1 MPKENKHAR
10 GRRDTLKRKREE
22 NTDREED
29 HDNDSQDLKKRRS
42 SQIEDEVS
50 FTGPDN
56 DKSLSS
62 FPAATG
68 TNAIEVADRPYYGLL
83 EDEEQEYFRRADE
96 LLELN
101 DFPSDEERSLFLANV
116 YREAKGKEL
125 KIACSQSCS
134 RLMERLILLSTPQQ
148 KKKLFSQFA
157 GNFPHLVSHRFA
169 SHCCETLF
177 IQSASIVTEE
187 LTGEEKKDEMK
198 VAEVKAD
205 AEDGAEGKEDE
216 ITESMESLFLAT
228 LDELEGQLSSLLTDR
243 FASHTLRVLL
253 IILSGRPLEKSSTK
267 SLLQSKKKEKVG
279 INGLDTAPTEFSL
292 NKRTVPESFLWA
304 IEKIISD
311 TIASMDR
318 AFIQVLVGHPTGNP
332 CLQLLLELELT
343 NPSSKKGGNSE
354 QKTLISTL
362 LPDDITVEGSQSAIF
377 VNGIVYDQIG
387 SRVLETI
394 MTHSPGKLFKQIYRA
409 IFKDRIAGLARNEI
423 ASYVVIRVLNR
434 LSKEDLE
441 EAITEI
447 SPQIEG
453 LVGRQRTNIIK
464 VLLERCQV
472 RRASTEALTKS
483 IADAYGSDKNELI
496 LKMADISLET
506 LTLATAPPPAAADDD
521 KPAPV
526 PVLPKPSP
534 SQLHGSLL
542 AQAMLKIPG
551 PPAQLI
557 QNSLLALPTSTIL
570 ALSLYPTTTHIIQA
584 SLLPSPPNTPSN
596 LLFRRKLINSIISPS
611 AGATPTPQ
619 PPIITLSLSS
629 AGTHI
634 LDSLLHTTTTPTS
647 TSSASLFSL
656 CERIAMSLMPY
667 EPLLRDSWTGRI
679 VWRNWSMD
687 LFKRRRADWVKRVK
701 SGDTQGKSNIQ
712 SQMVLKS
719 QDGNANA
726 VVGKEILG
734 DGIGKPHGKGKG
746 GEKEIGGERQKS
758 AIELAREK
766 FAAQKLAG
774 GKIKTLPPKGFR
786 ATGANAI

>member
-22 NTDREED
+22 NLEREED
-29 HDNDSQDLKKRRS
+29 HDTQDLKKRRS
-42 SQIEDEVS
+42 SQDEGVS
-50 FTGPDN
+50 FIGLDN
-56 DKSLSS
+56 DKNFS
-62 FPAATG
+62 AGTG

-101 DFPSDEERSLFLANV
+101 DFPSSEERSLFLANV
-116 YREAKGKEL
+116 YREAQGKEL

-134 RLMERLILLSTPQQ
+134 RLMERLILLSTAQQ
-148 KKKLFSQFA
+148 KKKLFTQFA

-169 SHCCETLF
+169 SHCCEMLF
-177 IQSASIVTEE
+177 IQSAPIVTEE
-187 LTGEEKKDEMK
+187 LTGEEKKEEK
-198 VAEVKAD
+198 KE
-205 AEDGAEGKEDE
+205 AEDEAEEEGKENE
-216 ITESMESLFLAT
+216 ITESMESLFLAA

-267 SLLQSKKKEKVG
+267 SLLQSKKKEKIG

-343 NPSSKKGGNSE
+343 NPSSKKGSNSE

-362 LPDDITVEGSQSAIF
+362 LPDDISVEGSQSAIF

-453 LVGRQRTNIIK
+453 LVARTRTNIIK

-472 RRASTEALTKS
+472 RRASTEALTNS
-483 IADAYGSDKNELI
+483 IAVAYGSDKNELM

-506 LTLATAPPPAAADDD
+506 LTAATAPPPVATDDGT
-521 KPAPV
+521 PAPV
-526 PVLPKPSP
+526 VIHPKPTP
-534 SQLHGSLL
+534 SQLHGSFL

-557 QNSLLALPTSTIL
+557 QNALLALPTSTIL

-596 LLFRRKLINSIISPS
+596 LLFRRKLINSIISPP
-611 AGATPTPQ
+611 AAATPTTQ

-667 EPLLRDSWTGRI
+667 EALLRESWTGRI

-701 SGDTQGKSNIQ
+701 SGETSAKSNILNQ
-712 SQMVLKS
+712 TVLKS

-726 VVGKEILG
+726 IVGKEILG

-746 GEKEIGGERQKS
+746 GEKEMGGEKQKS

-766 FAAQKLAG
+766 FAAQKIAG
-774 GKIKTLPPKGFR
+774 GKGKSLPVKGIR
-786 ATGANAI
+786 ATGANALGL

>member
-22 NTDREED
+22 IPEREEA
-29 HDNDSQDLKKRRS
+29 HDTDIQDVKKRRS
-42 SQIEDEVS
+42 SSQDEAIS
-50 FTGPDN
+50 FSTPPDN
-56 DKSLSS
+56 DKIFS
-62 FPAATG
+62 FSAGTG

-101 DFPSDEERSLFLANV
+101 DFPSSEERSLFLANV

-148 KKKLFSQFA
+148 KKKLFTQFA

-177 IQSASIVTEE
+177 IQSASMVTEE
-187 LTGEEKKDEMK
+187 LVGEEKKDA
-198 VAEVKAD
+198 VAAAKDE
-205 AEDGAEGKEDE
+205 EEDE
-216 ITESMESLFLAT
+216 EVTESMESLFLAT

-253 IILSGRPLEKSSTK
+253 IILSGRPLEKASTK
-267 SLLQSKKKEKVG
+267 SLLQSKKKEKIG
-279 INGLDTAPTEFSL
+279 INGLDTAPTEFTL
-292 NKRTVPESFLWA
+292 NKRTVPESFWWA

-343 NPSSKKGGNSE
+343 NPHSKKGGNSE
-354 QKTLISTL
+354 QKTLIATL
-362 LPDDITVEGSQSAIF
+362 LPDDIAVEGSQSAIF
-377 VNGIVYDQIG
+377 VNGIVYDQMG

-423 ASYVVIRVLNR
+423 ASYVVIRALNR

-441 EAITEI
+441 EAVTEI

-453 LVGRQRTNIIK
+453 LVARHRTNIIK

-472 RRASTEALTKS
+472 RRAGTEALTKS
-483 IADAYGSDKNELI
+483 IAAAYGSDRSQLM
-496 LKMADISLET
+496 LQMADVSLET
-506 LTLATAPPPAAADDD
+506 LAAATAPPAATDDAT
-521 KPAPV
+521 PAPV
-526 PVLPKPSP
+526 VLHPQPTP

-557 QNSLLALPTSTIL
+557 QTALLALPTSTIL

-596 LLFRRKLINSIISPS
+596 LLFRRKLINSMISPATS
-611 AGATPTPQ
+611 TPTSTQ

-656 CERIAMSLMPY
+656 CERIAMTLMPY
-667 EPLLRDSWTGRI
+667 EALLRDSWTGRI

-701 SGDTQGKSNIQ
+701 SGDTQGKVSIP
-712 SQMVLKS
+712 SQTVLKS
-719 QDGNANA
+719 QDGNANGIA
-726 VVGKEILG
+726 GKEILG

-746 GEKEIGGERQKS
+746 GDKEFGGERQKS

-766 FAAQKLAG
+766 FAAQKIAG
-774 GKIKTLPPKGFR
+774 GKGRILPIKGFKP
-786 ATGANAI
+786 TGANAI

>member
-22 NTDREED
+22 DTEREEN
-29 HDNDSQDLKKRRS
+29 HDNITQDLKRRRS
-42 SQIEDEVS
+42 SQDEAVS
-50 FTGPDN
+50 FITLDN
-56 DKSLSS
+56 DKTFSS
-62 FPAATG
+62 FSAGTG

-101 DFPSDEERSLFLANV
+101 DFPSEEERSLFLANV

-134 RLMERLILLSTPQQ
+134 RLMERLILLSTAQQ
-148 KKKLFSQFA
+148 KKKLFTQFA

-169 SHCCETLF
+169 SHCCEMLF

-187 LTGEEKKDEMK
+187 LTGAEKREQKKEAEANDEEE
-198 VAEVKAD
+198 
-205 AEDGAEGKEDE
+205 GEGKEDE
-216 ITESMESLFLAT
+216 VTESMESLFLAT

-267 SLLQSKKKEKVG
+267 SLLQSKKKEKIG

-362 LPDDITVEGSQSAIF
+362 LPDDIAVEGSQSAIF

-394 MTHSPGKLFKQIYRA
+394 MTHAPGKLFKQIYRA

-453 LVGRQRTNIIK
+453 LVARNRTNIIK
-464 VLLERCQV
+464 VLLERCQA
-472 RRASTEALTKS
+472 RRASTEALTNS
-483 IADAYGSDKNELI
+483 IAVAYGSDKNQLI

-506 LTLATAPPPAAADDD
+506 LTAATAPPPVVTDDD

-526 PVLPKPSP
+526 TVLPKPSP

-551 PPAQLI
+551 PPSQLI

-596 LLFRRKLINSIISPS
+596 LLFRRKLINSIISPPV
-611 AGATPTPQ
+611 AATSTTQ

-629 AGTHI
+629 AGTHT
-634 LDSLLHTTTTPTS
+634 LDSLLHTTSTPTS

-667 EPLLRDSWTGRI
+667 EALLRESWTGRI

-701 SGDTQGKSNIQ
+701 SGDTQGKYNISNT
-712 SQMVLKS
+712 VVFKS

-726 VVGKEILG
+726 MVGKEILG

-746 GEKEIGGERQKS
+746 GDKEFGGERQKS

-766 FAAQKLAG
+766 FAAHKLTSFK
-774 GKIKTLPPKGFR
+774 GKIMPPKGVK

>member
-22 NTDREED
+22 NTEREEA
-29 HDNDSQDLKKRRS
+29 HDTDIQDLKKRRS
-42 SQIEDEVS
+42 SSQDEAVS
-50 FTGPDN
+50 FTAPDN
-56 DKSLSS
+56 DQSFSLS
-62 FPAATG
+62 AGTG

-101 DFPSDEERSLFLANV
+101 DFPSSEERSLFLANV

-148 KKKLFSQFA
+148 KKKLFTQFA

-177 IQSASIVTEE
+177 IQSASIVTDE
-187 LTGEEKKDEMK
+187 LTGEEKKEEK
-198 VAEVKAD
+198 KEAVLAA
-205 AEDGAEGKEDE
+205 AEDGEKDEGGETE
-216 ITESMESLFLAT
+216 VTESMESLFLAT

-267 SLLQSKKKEKVG
+267 SLLQSKKKEKIG
-279 INGLDTAPTEFSL
+279 INGLDTAPTEFTL

-343 NPSSKKGGNSE
+343 NPNSKKGGNSE

-362 LPDDITVEGSQSAIF
+362 LPDDIAVEGSQSAIF
-377 VNGIVYDQIG
+377 VHGIVYDQIG

-409 IFKDRIAGLARNEI
+409 IFKDRIAALARNEI

-441 EAITEI
+441 EAVTEI
-447 SPQIEG
+447 SPQIDG
-453 LVGRQRTNIIK
+453 LVARNRTNIIK

-472 RRASTEALTKS
+472 RRASTEALTNS
-483 IADAYGSDKNELI
+483 IAAAYGSDKNQLM

-506 LTLATAPPPAAADDD
+506 LTAATAPPGATDDGT
-521 KPAPV
+521 PAPV
-526 PVLPKPSP
+526 VIHPKSTP

-557 QNSLLALPTSTIL
+557 QNALLALPTSTIL
-570 ALSLYPTTTHIIQA
+570 ALSLYQTTTHIIQA

-596 LLFRRKLINSIISPS
+596 LLFRRKLINSMISP
-611 AGATPTPQ
+611 ATSTTASTQ

-656 CERIAMSLMPY
+656 CERIAMTLMPY
-667 EPLLRDSWTGRI
+667 EALLRDSWTGRI

-701 SGDTQGKSNIQ
+701 SGDTQGKVNIP
-712 SQMVLKS
+712 SQTVLKS

-726 VVGKEILG
+726 ITGKEILG

-746 GEKEIGGERQKS
+746 GDKEFGGERQKS

-766 FAAQKLAG
+766 FAAQKIAG
-774 GKIKTLPPKGFR
+774 GKGKIMPIKGFKP
-786 ATGANAI
+786 TGANAI

>member
-1 MPKENKHAR
+1 MPQENKHAR

-22 NTDREED
+22 NIDTVI
-29 HDNDSQDLKKRRS
+29 STQDWKKPRS
-42 SQIEDEVS
+42 SQDEESIS
-50 FTGPDN
+50 FKALDN
-56 DKSLSS
+56 DKTFS
-62 FPAATG
+62 AGTG
-68 TNAIEVADRPYYGLL
+68 TNAIDVADRPYYGLL

-101 DFPSDEERSLFLANV
+101 QFPSSEERSLFLANV
-116 YREAKGKEL
+116 YREAEGKEL

-134 RLMERLILLSTPQQ
+134 RLMERLILLSTAQQ
-148 KKKLFSQFA
+148 KKKLFTQFA

-187 LTGEEKKDEMK
+187 LAGEGKKEEKKEST
-198 VAEVKAD
+198 EEEGE
-205 AEDGAEGKEDE
+205 EDVV
-216 ITESMESLFLAT
+216 IESMESLFLAT
-228 LDELEGQLSSLLTDR
+228 LDELEGQLPSLLTDR

-267 SLLQSKKKEKVG
+267 SLLQSKKKEKIG
-279 INGLDTAPTEFSL
+279 INGLDPAPTEFSL
-292 NKRTVPESFLWA
+292 NKRTVPESFLCA

-318 AFIQVLVGHPTGNP
+318 AFIQILVGHPTGNP

-343 NPSSKKGGNSE
+343 NPSSKKGHHSE

-394 MTHSPGKLFKQIYRA
+394 MTHCPGKLFKQIFKA

-441 EAITEI
+441 EAIAEI

-453 LVGRQRTNIIK
+453 LVSRGRTNIIK
-464 VLLERCQV
+464 VLFERCQA
-472 RRASTEALTKS
+472 RRASIEDLTNS
-483 IADAYGSDKNELI
+483 IAVAYGSDKNELI

-506 LTLATAPPPAAADDD
+506 LTAATAPPPVATEDE

-526 PVLPKPSP
+526 IIHPKPTP

-557 QNSLLALPTSTIL
+557 QNALLALPTSTIL
-570 ALSLYPTTTHIIQA
+570 ALSLFQSTTHIVQA

-596 LLFRRKLINSIISPS
+596 LLFRRKLINSMISPLGSTTPS
-611 AGATPTPQ
+611 AQ
-619 PPIITLSLSS
+619 PPIINLALSS
-629 AGTHI
+629 TGTHI

-667 EPLLRDSWTGRI
+667 EALLRESWAGRI

-701 SGDTQGKSNIQ
+701 SGDTQGKANITN
-712 SQMVLKS
+712 QMVLKS
-719 QDGNANA
+719 QDGNVNGI
-726 VVGKEILG
+726 VGKDILG

-746 GEKEIGGERQKS
+746 GEKEVGGERQKS

-774 GKIKTLPPKGFR
+774 GRGKGMQLKNVGFK

>member
-22 NTDREED
+22 DLEREEN
-29 HDNDSQDLKKRRS
+29 HDNLTQDLKRRRS
-42 SQIEDEVS
+42 SQDEAVS
-50 FTGPDN
+50 FIALDN
-56 DKSLSS
+56 DKTFPS
-62 FPAATG
+62 FSAGTG

-83 EDEEQEYFRRADE
+83 EDEEQEYFKRADE

-101 DFPSDEERSLFLANV
+101 NFPSEEERSLFLANV
-116 YREAKGKEL
+116 YREARGKEL

-134 RLMERLILLSTPQQ
+134 RLMERLILLSTAQQ
-148 KKKLFSQFA
+148 KKKLFTQFA

-169 SHCCETLF
+169 SHCCEMLF

-187 LTGEEKKDEMK
+187 LTGAEKKEQKKEAEAKDE
-198 VAEVKAD
+198 
-205 AEDGAEGKEDE
+205 EDGEGKEDE

-267 SLLQSKKKEKVG
+267 SLLQSKKKEKIG

-394 MTHSPGKLFKQIYRA
+394 MSHAPGKLFKQIYRA

-453 LVGRQRTNIIK
+453 LVTRNRTNIIK
-464 VLLERCQV
+464 VLLERCQA
-472 RRASTEALTKS
+472 RRASTEPLTNS
-483 IADAYGSDKNELI
+483 IAAAYGSDKNQLI

-506 LTLATAPPPAAADDD
+506 LTAATAPPPVAIDDD

-526 PVLPKPSP
+526 TVLPKPSP

-551 PPAQLI
+551 SPSQLI
-557 QNSLLALPTSTIL
+557 QNSLLSLPTSTIL

-596 LLFRRKLINSIISPS
+596 LLFRRKLINSIISPPES
-611 AGATPTPQ
+611 ATSTTQ
-619 PPIITLSLSS
+619 PPIITLSLSP

-667 EPLLRDSWTGRI
+667 EALLRESWTGRI

-687 LFKRRRADWVKRVK
+687 LFRRRRADWVKRVK
-701 SGDTQGKSNIQ
+701 SGDTQGKSNI
-712 SQMVLKS
+712 SNTVVLKT

-726 VVGKEILG
+726 MVGKEILG
-734 DGIGKPHGKGKG
+734 DGIGKPHGKGKNG
-746 GEKEIGGERQKS
+746 DKEFGGERQKS

-766 FAAQKLAG
+766 FAAHKLASFK
-774 GKIKTLPPKGFR
+774 GKIMPPKGVK

>member
-22 NTDREED
+22 NIEREDD
-29 HDNDSQDLKKRRS
+29 HGDLHHQDSKKRRS
-42 SQIEDEVS
+42 SSQDEAVS
-50 FTGPDN
+50 FRAPPDN
-56 DKSLSS
+56 DQTFSL
-62 FPAATG
+62 PAPTG

-96 LLELN
+96 LLESN
-101 DFPSDEERSLFLANV
+101 HFPSAEERSLFLANV

-148 KKKLFSQFA
+148 KKKLFAQFA

-177 IQSASIVTEE
+177 IQSASVVTEE
-187 LTGEEKKDEMK
+187 LTGQEKKEEKK
-198 VAEVKAD
+198 EVVAD
-205 AEDGAEGKEDE
+205 ANEEDE
-216 ITESMESLFLAT
+216 VTESMESLFLAT

-267 SLLQSKKKEKVG
+267 SLLQSKKKEKIG
-279 INGLDTAPTEFSL
+279 INGLDAAPSEYSL

-304 IEKIISD
+304 IEKIVSD

-343 NPSSKKGGNSE
+343 NPNTKKGSNSE

-362 LPDDITVEGSQSAIF
+362 LPDDIAVEGSQSAIF

-441 EAITEI
+441 EAIKEI

-453 LVGRQRTNIIK
+453 LVARNRTNIIK

-472 RRASTEALTKS
+472 RRASTEALTNS
-483 IADAYGSDKNELI
+483 IAAAYGSDKNRLM

-506 LTLATAPPPAAADDD
+506 LTAATAPPPVTTDDGA
-521 KPAPV
+521 PAPV
-526 PVLPKPSP
+526 VIHPKPTP

-557 QNSLLALPTSTIL
+557 QNALLALPTSTIL
-570 ALSLYPTTTHIIQA
+570 ALSLYQTTTHIIQA

-596 LLFRRKLINSIISPS
+596 LLFRRKLINSMISS
-611 AGATPTPQ
+611 PTSTTTSNQ

-656 CERIAMSLMPY
+656 CERIAMTLMPY
-667 EPLLRDSWTGRI
+667 EAVLRDSWTGRI

-701 SGDTQGKSNIQ
+701 SGDAQGKVNISAQ
-712 SQMVLKS
+712 TVLKS

-726 VVGKEILG
+726 IVGKEILG

-746 GEKEIGGERQKS
+746 GEGGERQKS

-766 FAAQKLAG
+766 FAAQKFAAG
-774 GKIKTLPPKGFR
+774 KGKIIPLKVFK

>member
-22 NTDREED
+22 NTEREEN
-29 HDNDSQDLKKRRS
+29 HDNLTQDLKRRRS
-42 SQIEDEVS
+42 SQDEAVS
-50 FTGPDN
+50 FIALDN
-56 DKSLSS
+56 DKTFSS
-62 FPAATG
+62 FSAGTG
-68 TNAIEVADRPYYGLL
+68 TNAIEVVDRPYYGLL

-101 DFPSDEERSLFLANV
+101 DFPSEEERSLFLANV

-134 RLMERLILLSTPQQ
+134 RLMERLILLSTAQQ
-148 KKKLFSQFA
+148 KKKLFTQFA

-169 SHCCETLF
+169 SHCCEMLF

-187 LTGEEKKDEMK
+187 LTGVEKKEQK
-198 VAEVKAD
+198 KEAETK
-205 AEDGAEGKEDE
+205 EDGEGKEDE
-216 ITESMESLFLAT
+216 VTESMESLFLTT

-267 SLLQSKKKEKVG
+267 SLLQSKKKEKIG

-343 NPSSKKGGNSE
+343 NPSSKKGNNSE

-362 LPDDITVEGSQSAIF
+362 LPDDITMEGSQSAIF

-394 MTHSPGKLFKQIYRA
+394 MTHAPGKLFKQIYRA

-423 ASYVVIRVLNR
+423 ASYVVIRVLSR

-453 LVGRQRTNIIK
+453 LVARNRTNIIK

-472 RRASTEALTKS
+472 RRASTETLTNS
-483 IADAYGSDKNELI
+483 IAVAYGSDKNQLI
-496 LKMADISLET
+496 FKMADISLET
-506 LTLATAPPPAAADDD
+506 LIAATAPPPGVTDDD
-521 KPAPV
+521 KPAPIT
-526 PVLPKPSP
+526 VLPKPGP

-551 PPAQLI
+551 PPQQLI
-557 QNSLLALPTSTIL
+557 QNSLLALPTPTIL

-596 LLFRRKLINSIISPS
+596 LLFRRKLINSIISPPV
-611 AGATPTPQ
+611 AATSTTQ

-667 EPLLRDSWTGRI
+667 EALLRESWTGRI

-701 SGDTQGKSNIQ
+701 SGDTQGKSNI
-712 SQMVLKS
+712 SNTVVLKT

-726 VVGKEILG
+726 MVGKEILG
-734 DGIGKPHGKGKG
+734 DGIGKPHGRGKG
-746 GEKEIGGERQKS
+746 GDKEFGGERQKS

-766 FAAQKLAG
+766 FAAHRLASLK
-774 GKIKTLPPKGFR
+774 GKIMPPKGVK

>member
-1 MPKENKHAR
+1 MSKEIKQAR

-22 NTDREED
+22 NPEREED
-29 HDNDSQDLKKRRS
+29 HDTQDMKKRRS
-42 SQIEDEVS
+42 SQDEGVS
-50 FTGPDN
+50 FIGLDN
-56 DKSLSS
+56 DKT
-62 FPAATG
+62 FPAGTG
-68 TNAIEVADRPYYGLL
+68 TNSIDVAERPYYGLL

-101 DFPSDEERSLFLANV
+101 DFPSTEERSLFLANV
-116 YREAKGKEL
+116 YREAQGKEL

-134 RLMERLILLSTPQQ
+134 RLMERLILLSTAQQ
-148 KKKLFSQFA
+148 KKKLFTQFA

-169 SHCCETLF
+169 SHCCEMLF
-177 IQSASIVTEE
+177 IQSAPVVTEE
-187 LTGEEKKDEMK
+187 LIGEEKKDEK
-198 VAEVKAD
+198 KNEKKEAD
-205 AEDGAEGKEDE
+205 DEEEEGKENE
-216 ITESMESLFLAT
+216 VTESMESLFLAA
-228 LDELEGQLSSLLTDR
+228 LDELEGQMSSLLTDR

-253 IILSGRPLEKSSTK
+253 IVLSGRPLEKSSTK
-267 SLLQSKKKEKVG
+267 SLLQSKKKEKIG
-279 INGLDTAPTEFSL
+279 INGLDTTPTEFSL

-311 TIASMDR
+311 TIASMDL

-332 CLQLLLELELT
+332 CLQLLLELELS
-343 NPSSKKGGNSE
+343 NPNSKKGSNSA

-423 ASYVVIRVLNR
+423 ASYVVIRVLSR

-441 EAITEI
+441 EAVIEI

-453 LVGRQRTNIIK
+453 LVSRNRTNIIK
-464 VLLERCQV
+464 VLLERCNV
-472 RRASTEALTKS
+472 RRASTEALTNS
-483 IADAYGSDKNELI
+483 IAAAFGSDKNELM

-506 LTLATAPPPAAADDD
+506 LTAATALPLAAADDGT
-521 KPAPV
+521 PAPV
-526 PVLPKPSP
+526 VIHPKPTP

-542 AQAMLKIPG
+542 AQTMLKIPG

-557 QNSLLALPTSTIL
+557 QNALLALPTSTIL

-611 AGATPTPQ
+611 GTVTSTPTTQ
-619 PPIITLSLSS
+619 PPIVTLSLSS

-656 CERIAMSLMPY
+656 SERIALSLMPY
-667 EPLLRDSWTGRI
+667 EALIRESWTGRI

-687 LFKRRRADWVKRVK
+687 LFKRRRADWVKKVK
-701 SGDTQGKSNIQ
+701 SGETVGKNIPN
-712 SQMVLKS
+712 QMVLKS
-719 QDGNANA
+719 QDGNANG
-726 VVGKEILG
+726 VIGKEILG
-734 DGIGKPHGKGKG
+734 DGIGKPHGKGKN
-746 GEKEIGGERQKS
+746 GEKEVGGERQKS

-766 FAAQKLAG
+766 FAAHKFVG
-774 GKIKTLPPKGFR
+774 GKGKSMPIKAFK